1 MQRLRDQRG
10 MTILL
15 VTNDP
20 SVAGRADR
28 TLAIRDGHIAPAGA
42 PVAA

>member
-1 MQRLRDQRG
+1 

-20 SVAGRADR
+20 SVAERADR
-28 TLAIRDGHIAPAGA
+28 MLAIRDGRVVAVGA
-42 PVAA
+42 PVTA

>member
-1 MQRLRDQRG
+1 

-20 SVAGRADR
+20 SVAQRADR
-28 TLAIRDGHIAPAGA
+28 MLAMRDGR
-42 PVAA
+42 VTE